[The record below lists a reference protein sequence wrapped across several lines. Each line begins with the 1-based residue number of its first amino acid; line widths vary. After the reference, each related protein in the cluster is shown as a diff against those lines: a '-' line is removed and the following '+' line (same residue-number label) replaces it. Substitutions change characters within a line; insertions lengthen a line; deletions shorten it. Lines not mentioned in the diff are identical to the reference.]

1 MFFSK
6 FDVNKIGWLN
16 LVFEN
21 RNQDYGAYELRLKSS
36 LYLRN
41 ALIVSAI
48 GFSSLILFPSILS
61 VLNDKDVVPVIEA
74 IPLEDDK
81 TIYQFREVEL
91 PAKRQEV
98 APQISAGAKSD
109 FKQINHAPPKV
120 VDDNLGKDAPT
131 LEDINTAV
139 ISSANID
146 GQESTGINSAGIAN
160 SGTGTGLEATGTGSG
175 TENDIIMF
183 ADMMPEFPGGMAAWS
198 KFLNKNLQ
206 YPSAARETG
215 VQGRVTI
222 SFVVE
227 KNGAITGLKV
237 LGGIGAGCDEEA
249 LRVIR
254 KSPFWK
260 PGYQNGKAVRVAY
273 VIPIVFRLD

>member
-6 FDVNKIGWLN
+6 FDVNRIEWLN

-21 RNQDYGAYELRLKSS
+21 RNQEYGAYELRLKSS
-36 LYLRN
+36 SYLRN
-41 ALIVSAI
+41 ALVVSAV
-48 GFSSLILFPSILS
+48 GFSLLVMVPSILS
-61 VLNDKDVVPVIEA
+61 VLSNKDTTSITDA
-74 IPLEDDK
+74 IPLDDDK
-81 TIYQFREVEL
+81 TVYHLREVEL
-91 PAKRQEV
+91 PAKKQQ
-98 APQISAGAKSD
+98 AASQISAGAKSD

-131 LEDINTAV
+131 IDEINTAV
-139 ISSANID
+139 IGSENIN
-146 GQESTGINSAGIAN
+146 GIESTGSNLTGTTD
-160 SGTGTGLEATGTGSG
+160 GTGTGLEATGTGSG
-175 TENDIIMF
+175 AENDIVLF

-198 KFLNKNLQ
+198 KFLNRNLQ
-206 YPSAARETG
+206 YPAAARETG
-215 VQGRVTI
+215 VQGRVTV

-249 LRVIR
+249 LRVIK